1 MDETRPAVAHLVG
14 KIYLK
19 PSENWIYRQV
29 RALETVRSIFLAKR
43 RQHPDAYPWEP
54 VYTLDAL
61 PTPQRVYNQVAR
73 ELVGYFPF
81 HHAACRREGG
91 RLLHAHFGLNAV
103 RGLPLARAL
112 RLPMLVS
119 FYGRD
124 MYHHPD
130 GEGGLARSYRRVFAE
145 GAGFIAEGPAARE
158 QLVRIGC
165 PPAKIHIHRLG
176 VDLSEIP
183 VSLRYIGPD
192 TPVRVLMAARFTEKK
207 GLPYGVEAFCRVAMT
222 DSRLHLTIVGDADAS
237 EAEQRIRLQIHE
249 LVARSGVASRV
260 TFAGFLSNVELHAIA
275 REHHLL
281 VHPSIRASQ
290 GDAEGGHPVVIT
302 EMAAAG
308 MPVIAT
314 RHCDIPE
321 VVLDRQTGWLCD
333 ERNVEQLEAALRE
346 ALSQPHLIPEFGE
359 RARRLVEEKYDA
371 RRNTLD
377 AVYGEYLTG
386 SR

>member
-1 MDETRPAVAHLVG
+1 MDETRPVVAHFVG

-19 PSENWIYRQV
+19 ASENWIYRQV

-43 RQHPDAYPWEP
+43 RQNSEAYPWEP

-61 PTPQRVYNQVAR
+61 PTPNRVYNQLAG

-81 HHAACRREGG
+81 HRAACRRGRV
-91 RLLHAHFGLNAV
+91 RLLHAHFGLNAI

-112 RLPMLVS
+112 RVPMLVS

-124 MYHHPD
+124 MYHHRD
-130 GEGGLARSYRRVFAE
+130 GASGLRRSYRRVFAE

-165 PPAKIHIHRLG
+165 PPEKIHIHRLG
-176 VDLSEIP
+176 IDLSEIP
-183 VSLRYIGPD
+183 VSLRYIGAG

-207 GLPYGVEAFCRVAMT
+207 GLPYGVEAFCRVAAT
-222 DSRLHLTIVGDADAS
+222 DSRLHLTIVGEADAS
-237 EAEQRIRLQIHE
+237 DAEQRIRQQIHA

-260 TFAGFLSNVELHAIA
+260 RFAGFLSNAELHALA
-275 REHHLL
+275 REHHLF
-281 VHPSIRASQ
+281 VHPSIRAAQ

-321 VVLDRQTGWLCD
+321 VVVDRQTGWLCE
-333 ERNVEQLEAALRE
+333 ERSVEQLAAALRE
-346 ALSQPHLIPEFGE
+346 ALAKPDLIPDYGAAG
-359 RARRLVEEKYDA
+359 RKLVEEKYDA

-377 AVYGEYLTG
+377 PVYAEYLSG